1 MAQVMAAPEA
11 SRQEQAE
18 EPEARVWMDA
28 DHDHFGWE
36 HLVVKHLERERE
48 RLVAVGHFAVLGE
61 N

>member
-1 MAQVMAAPEA
+1 MAQAMSASAAPEQDP
-11 SRQEQAE
+11 SE
-18 EPEARVWMDA
+18 EPEARVWMNA

-36 HLVVKHLERERE
+36 HLVVKHLEREGD

>member
-1 MAQVMAAPEA
+1 MAQAMAAPLA
-11 SRQEQAE
+11 SEQEQPE

-36 HLVVKHLERERE
+36 HLVVKHLERD